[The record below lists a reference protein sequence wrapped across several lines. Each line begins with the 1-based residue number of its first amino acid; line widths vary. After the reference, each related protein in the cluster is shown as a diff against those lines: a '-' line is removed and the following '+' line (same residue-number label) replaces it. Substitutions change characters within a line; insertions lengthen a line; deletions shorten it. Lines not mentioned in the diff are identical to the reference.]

1 MIGTFFK
8 RLATVV
14 VGLLAFTAVTTA
26 DVPTLLPGD
35 SWEHTYTCSGFSY
48 SGLINPAFGGPLPT
62 GSAFTISTD
71 INSKQW
77 WIGFGGGYQ
86 YANASGA
93 WTLQSGTWFAIPGVN
108 YMNQA
113 LYQHYTQDVSQDPC
127 VIKNFGL
134 IYDITSCGCQLASE
148 VLLYNDTDPHCRGN
162 AHSQINND
170 PRNQRGVYFL
180 EWRFSQLFSVIQAGG
195 TFAGGSPQSWH
206 HKTNT
211 CSLSF
216 TPPPFG
222 TIDPAVVLP
231 VPFCAIFNPPTCS
244 PPRPVA

>member
-1 MIGTFFK
+1 MFGSLFK
-8 RLATVV
+8 RLAAAA
-14 VGLLAFTAVTTA
+14 VGLLALVVVTTA

-35 SWEHTYTCSGFSY
+35 SWEHTYTCNGNSY
-48 SGLINPAFGGPLPT
+48 SGLVNPAFSGPLPT
-62 GSAFTISTD
+62 GNPFTISTD
-71 INSKQW
+71 PLSKQW

-93 WTLQSGTWFAIPGVN
+93 WTLQSGTWYAIPGVN
-108 YMNQA
+108 YPNQA

-127 VIKNFGL
+127 YIKNFGL

-148 VLLYNDTDPHCRGN
+148 VLLFNDTSRRCRDLHPVHAASNRDP
-162 AHSQINND
+162 NN
-170 PRNQRGVYFL
+170 RRGVFFL

-195 TFAGGSPQSWH
+195 SFAGSQH
-206 HKTNT
+206 HHTADCT
-211 CSLSF
+211 LSF

-222 TIDPAVVLP
+222 TIDPALVSP
-231 VPFCAIFNPPTCS
+231 IPFCAIFNPPTCS